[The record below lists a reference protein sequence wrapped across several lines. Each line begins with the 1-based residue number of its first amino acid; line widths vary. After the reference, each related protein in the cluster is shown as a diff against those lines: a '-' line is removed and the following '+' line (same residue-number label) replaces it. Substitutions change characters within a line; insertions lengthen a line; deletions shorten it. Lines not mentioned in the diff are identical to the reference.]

1 MLIVVTQQY
10 TTAYLLKCNF
20 MVWGASALLSWIVPA
35 THTATMTRQCEMPQ
49 VDFQLVCTSGEYTV
63 IIVGKIAIGSFG
75 RFLTLIGVCVGSIF
89 ISYAYERLRHPHL
102 GAQGQTSYFL
112 SASAKYVFES
122 KHWTEDKL
130 VDELRLCHAE
140 HPYTKFVG
148 SCNDIKAALNEC
160 FAKENAFRRK
170 ANMDKAR
177 AFNKEWKEFKEQKQA
192 AAAASA

>member
-1 MLIVVTQQY
+1 MHSSLD
-10 TTAYLLKCNF
+10 K
-20 MVWGASALLSWIVPA
+20 P
-35 THTATMTRQCEMPQ
+35 
-49 VDFQLVCTSGEYTV
+49 
-63 IIVGKIAIGSFG
+63 
-75 RFLTLIGVCVGSIF
+75 
-89 ISYAYERLRHPHL
+89 HPECQ
-102 GAQGQTSYFL
+102 A
-112 SASAKYVFES
+112 
-122 KHWTEDKL
+122 L

-192 AAAASA
+192 AAAAASA